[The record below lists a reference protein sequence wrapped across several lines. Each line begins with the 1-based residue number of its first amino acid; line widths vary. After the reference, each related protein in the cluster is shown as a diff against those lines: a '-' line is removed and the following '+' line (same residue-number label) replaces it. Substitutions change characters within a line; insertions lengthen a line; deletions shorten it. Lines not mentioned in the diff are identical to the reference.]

1 MAKVLS
7 CILLTNSSISCK
19 KTFSRTCSPVR
30 NGPKPFMLKLTFHF
44 YSYVDSTRMISVGGV
59 GNVIEGDLSEML
71 KNCNLA
77 REEDESLKS
86 ASDNLFLKQAE
97 HMLRNHNYDAC
108 INYIVKALECNPE
121 SMVSYQGPPGTLNPH
136 CILNRTQKV
145 KTFRVF
151 FEFDYT
157 CFTESVD
164 PLGSGSPPYK

>member
-1 MAKVLS
+1 
-7 CILLTNSSISCK
+7 
-19 KTFSRTCSPVR
+19 
-30 NGPKPFMLKLTFHF
+30 
-44 YSYVDSTRMISVGGV
+44 MISVGGV

-121 SMVSYQGPPGTLNPH
+121 SMVSYQLSGTLNPH
-136 CILNRTQKV
+136 SQQNPKREDFLDI
-145 KTFRVF
+145 F
-151 FEFDYT
+151 
-157 CFTESVD
+157 
-164 PLGSGSPPYK
+164 

>member
-1 MAKVLS
+1 
-7 CILLTNSSISCK
+7 
-19 KTFSRTCSPVR
+19 
-30 NGPKPFMLKLTFHF
+30 
-44 YSYVDSTRMISVGGV
+44 MISVGGV

-121 SMVSYQGPPGTLNPH
+121 STVSCQGPPGTLNPYSQQYPKNEDFLD
-136 CILNRTQKV
+136 I
-145 KTFRVF
+145 F
-151 FEFDYT
+151 
-157 CFTESVD
+157 
-164 PLGSGSPPYK
+164 

>member
-1 MAKVLS
+1 
-7 CILLTNSSISCK
+7 
-19 KTFSRTCSPVR
+19 
-30 NGPKPFMLKLTFHF
+30 
-44 YSYVDSTRMISVGGV
+44 
-59 GNVIEGDLSEML
+59 ML

-121 SMVSYQGPPGTLNPH
+121 SMVSYQGPPAPGTLNPH
-136 CILNRTQKV
+136 SQQNPKSED
-145 KTFRVF
+145 F